1 MGRTYAYMS
10 GNTEALIWTSSHN
23 DVNAFRGTWRFQF
36 GDSSVGIH
44 LYQVVGATYGVPG
57 AGGDVDFVATSLFDL
72 HATLTDP
79 VTFRIVKGDD
89 GHLRLYATGPAG
101 AGGIFATCEVT
112 EFGFT
117 VD

>member
-1 MGRTYAYMS
+1 MS

-44 LYQVVGATYGVPG
+44 LYQVVGATYGDVNS
-57 AGGDVDFVATSLFDL
+57 GGDVDYVVTSLFDL

-79 VTFRIVKGDD
+79 VTFRIAKGDD
-89 GHLRLYATGPAG
+89 SHLRLYATGPAG
-101 AGGIFATCEVT
+101 SGGIFVTCEVT